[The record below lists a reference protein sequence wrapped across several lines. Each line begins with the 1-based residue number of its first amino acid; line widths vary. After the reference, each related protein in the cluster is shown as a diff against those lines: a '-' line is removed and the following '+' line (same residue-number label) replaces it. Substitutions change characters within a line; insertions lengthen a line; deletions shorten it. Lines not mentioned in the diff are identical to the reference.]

1 MVVQTNSSGGIL
13 LGISL
18 NSPAFTGALVSG
30 PSGTTRVTP
39 GAPTIVIA
47 SQGQGMRTETLCLR
61 MRIELA
67 SNAAPGLIVMPVS
80 LLVSPV

>member
-1 MVVQTNSSGGIL
+1 MEVKTNSPSGIL

-30 PSGTTRVTP
+30 PSGTSRITP
-39 GAPTIVIA
+39 GMPTLVIA
-47 SQGQGMRTETLCLR
+47 ASGQGMRTESVSLR

-67 SNAAPGLIVMPVS
+67 GNAEPGVIVMPVS
-80 LLVSPV
+80 LLLSAA